1 MKYGSVGLA
10 GEGGALVALSFDS
23 GWEGIDGSFGGSIC
37 EVSTKRQI
45 SRLKNHCCKEA
56 PHAR

>member
-23 GWEGIDGSFGGSIC
+23 SWEGMDESFGGSIC
-37 EVSTKRQI
+37 ELSTKRQI
-45 SRLKNHCCKEA
+45 SRLKNYCCKEA
-56 PHAR
+56 PHAK